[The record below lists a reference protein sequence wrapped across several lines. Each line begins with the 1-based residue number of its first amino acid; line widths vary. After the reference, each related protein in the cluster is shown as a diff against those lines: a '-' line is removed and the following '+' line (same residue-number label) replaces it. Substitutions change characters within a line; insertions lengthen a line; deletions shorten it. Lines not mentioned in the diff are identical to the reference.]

1 MDSSDSGP
9 VLNLDAVQV
18 DCTVQ
23 TIEERGGI
31 RLGRESYCENRGRVG
46 NAGIRRT
53 CCRLN

>member
-1 MDSSDSGP
+1 MDSSDSGL
-9 VLNLDAVQV
+9 VLNLDVVQI
-18 DCTVQ
+18 DCIVR

-31 RLGRESYCENRGRVG
+31 RLGRENYCGNRVTVG